1 MSDNK
6 KNSYKGFVRSPSNTL
21 TATNHYQISL
31 PPHVWKTRMGWK
43 LNERVRI
50 LTNKAENTITIVRGD
65 E

>member
-6 KNSYKGFVRSPSNTL
+6 KNSYNGFVRSTSNTL
-21 TATNHYQISL
+21 TATDHYAVSL